1 MPTFLLIVTHPLRTV
16 RQLKESPRWLGTF
29 LLIAA
34 GLVAL
39 RIASQGHLV
48 EATVSALPAT
58 VTEAD
63 RDWTRAYLDSELLLR
78 CVFLPLRQIAG
89 MGLFTLM
96 LYALCVAFDPPIRAR
111 FKQLF
116 ALEIHA
122 ELFNLLGACASL
134 VTTLFVGNGDRG
146 SPEMFALLTTPK
158 IFTLWYVVVLAAG
171 ILTLFGYSRLKAG
184 LLASTAWFVS
194 VLFNA
199 YLLQSVSASMHL
211 HR

>member
-1 MPTFLLIVTHPLRTV
+1 MPTLLLIVAQPLRTV
-16 RQLKESPRWLGTF
+16 RRLQESPRWLGAF

-34 GLVAL
+34 GFVAL

-48 EATVSALPAT
+48 EATVSALPGT

-63 RDWTRAYLDSELLLR
+63 RNWTRSYLDGELLLR
-78 CVFLPLRQIAG
+78 CAFLPLRQIAG
-89 MGLFTLM
+89 MGVFALM
-96 LYALCVAFDPPIRAR
+96 LYALCMAFDPPVRAR

-134 VTTLFVGNGDRG
+134 VTTLLAGNGDPG
-146 SPEMFALLTTPK
+146 GPEMFALLTTPK

-171 ILTLFGYSRLKAG
+171 IWALFGYSRLKAG

-211 HR
+211 QH

>member
-1 MPTFLLIVTHPLRTV
+1 MPTFLLILVHPIRTA
-16 RQLKESPRWLGTF
+16 RRLQEAPRWLGTF

-39 RIASQGHLV
+39 RFASQAHLV

-63 RDWTRAYLDSELLLR
+63 RNWARSYLDSELLLR
-78 CVFLPLRQIAG
+78 CLFLPLRQLAG
-89 MGLFTLM
+89 MGLFAFM

-122 ELFNLLGACASL
+122 ELFNLLGALVSL
-134 VTTLFVGNGDRG
+134 VTTLLASNGDPG

-199 YLLQSVSASMHL
+199 YLLQSVSASMHI